1 MFNLIYFI
9 YFSTVE
15 PCKETEKSSEKG
27 DTDSPLAKTED
38 KENKPGIH
46 VHAVNPSTGTNGT
59 ITVLF
64 LESKVILSGSSL
76 YRCFF

>member
-1 MFNLIYFI
+1 M
-9 YFSTVE
+9 E

-46 VHAVNPSTGTNGT
+46 AVNAQ
-59 ITVLF
+59 IKQVQMVRYLLF
-64 LESKVILSGSSL
+64 FFFGSPL
-76 YRCFF
+76 YRYLF